1 MFSPEQAE
9 SEGSSSLVDGA
20 AEAPAAANVIEVP
33 QARWS
38 QTEIALT
45 LLQRKSSYADSGS
58 FERGSTHARLVIPY
72 ISVAAPFHQ
81 EEEAT
86 EQLITTCRCRIASGP
101 TFLVVGA

>member
-9 SEGSSSLVDGA
+9 SEGSSLVDGA

-45 LLQRKSSYADSGS
+45 LLQRKSLDADSGS
-58 FERGSTHARLVIPY
+58 FERGSTYTHV
-72 ISVAAPFHQ
+72 
-81 EEEAT
+81 
-86 EQLITTCRCRIASGP
+86 
-101 TFLVVGA
+101 